1 MQLSV
6 RLESQ
11 TRQKASRSSSQ
22 LHNRKRRRTSCLTAQ
37 THTPHRLQASSRR
50 TSASVTIVLAEEQH
64 LIRQGIRCL
73 LETEKD
79 FKVVGDTGDGLQAVG
94 LVRRLRPRILV
105 IAVAMPGLNGLDV
118 TRQVREQSP
127 ATAVVMLS
135 MYSKEQYVVQA
146 LRNGAAGYVL
156 KRARPSELARAIR
169 QVIAGHRYLSEP
181 LSRWSIGTWLKR
193 AETGARDAYDTLT
206 DRERAV
212 LQLVAEGHSSTNIA
226 ARFGIS
232 PRTVEAHRASLMRKM
247 RFSHL
252 VDIMFFAITRGIL
265 VRAPFEAHPR
275 TGQ

>member
-1 MQLSV
+1 LSA
-6 RLESQ
+6 RLEGQ
-11 TRQKASRSSSQ
+11 IPQPKASRSSSQ
-22 LHNRKRRRTSCLTAQ
+22 IHSGTRRRTSCSTAQ
-37 THTPHRLQASSRR
+37 TQRPHRLRPRSRR
-50 TSASVTIVLAEEQH
+50 TSALITIVLAEEQH

-118 TRQVREQSP
+118 ARQVREQSP

-135 MYSKEQYVVQA
+135 TYSKEQYVVQA
-146 LRNGAAGYVL
+146 LRNGASGYVL

-181 LSRWSIGTWLKR
+181 LSRWSVRTWLRR
-193 AETGARDAYDTLT
+193 AETGGRDAYDTLT
-206 DRERAV
+206 GRERAV

-265 VRAPFEAHPR
+265 ARAPFEAHTR
-275 TGQ
+275 TRE